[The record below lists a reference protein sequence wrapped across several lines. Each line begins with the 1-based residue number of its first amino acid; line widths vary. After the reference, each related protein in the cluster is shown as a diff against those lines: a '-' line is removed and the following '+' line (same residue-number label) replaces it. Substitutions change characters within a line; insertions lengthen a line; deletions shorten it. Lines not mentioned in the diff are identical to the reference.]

1 MKKILATLIG
11 SAVLLV
17 ACNEPAAEKEQSVE
31 EQARVIHEKVI
42 VLDTHHDFRLSNFTE
57 QRNYTMR
64 LNTRVNLPKMTE
76 GGMDVSWLVV
86 YTGQGPLTEQGYA
99 DAYDKAIANFNA
111 IDRLT
116 QVYAPEKIELATSSE
131 QVRQVLAKGKKVAM
145 IGIENGYPVGTD
157 ISRVEEFAKRGA
169 RYMSLAHEGHNQLS
183 DSNTGEAEQSWLH
196 AGVSEMGK
204 DVIHEMNKWGIMID
218 ISHPSRAA
226 NLQTIALSKA
236 PVIASHSSAR
246 AVYDH
251 SRNLSDEEL
260 LALRDS
266 GGVAQVAA
274 FRGYVNGAKAKAF
287 RGLKEDI
294 YQQVAKELGIT
305 LVDRDAGKML
315 TGAKRDQAVADWL
328 TVAETS
334 RSVIEQAGQNIDQ
347 VNVAD
352 FIDHID
358 YIVGLI
364 GIDHVGISSDFDG
377 GGGVQGW
384 VDASETFNVTLELVK
399 RGYSEQDIA
408 KLWGE
413 NLLRVLDEVQAVA
426 RQIQLEEP
434 NT

>member
-1 MKKILATLIG
+1 MNRIFAAIVTF
-11 SAVLLV
+11 SVLLV
-17 ACNEPAAEKEQSVE
+17 ACGEPVAEKEQSVE
-31 EQARVIHEKVI
+31 EKARAIHEKVI
-42 VLDTHHDFRLSNFTE
+42 VLDTHHDFRLANFSE
-57 QRNYTMR
+57 QKNYTMR

-99 DAYDKAIANFNA
+99 DAYDTAIAKFDA

-116 QVYAPEKIELATSSE
+116 QEFAPEQIELATSSQ
-131 QVRQVLAKGKKVAM
+131 QVRQILAKDKKVAM
-145 IGIENGYPVGTD
+145 IGVENAYPVGTD

-183 DSNTGEAEQSWLH
+183 DSNTGDAEQLWLH
-196 AGVSEMGK
+196 DGVSELGK
-204 DVIHEMNKWGIMID
+204 QVIREMNKWGIMVD
-218 ISHPSRAA
+218 ISHPSKAA

-266 GGVAQVAA
+266 GGVAQAAA

-287 RGLKEDI
+287 RALKEGI
-294 YQQVAKELGIT
+294 YQQIAKELGIT
-305 LVDRDAGKML
+305 LVDRDAGKTL
-315 TGAKRDQAVADWL
+315 TGAEKDQAVADWL
-328 TVAETS
+328 TVAEAS
-334 RSVIEQAGQNIDQ
+334 RDVIEQAGQNVDQ
-347 VNVAD
+347 VDVAD
-352 FIDHID
+352 FVDHID
-358 YIVGLI
+358 YMVGLI
-364 GIDHVGISSDFDG
+364 GVDHVGISSDFDG
-377 GGGVQGW
+377 GGGVRGW

-426 RQIQLEEP
+426 QQMQ
-434 NT
+434 